1 MLPTLSS
8 WQNVIL
14 RSLQQVAEGARNT
27 DFFRKRQV
35 FEDTWELFMEK
46 RKLDDAVSEKFRLDE
61 DETLN
66 DKVICAARIDS
77 YFKNN

>member
-1 MLPTLSS
+1 
-8 WQNVIL
+8 
-14 RSLQQVAEGARNT
+14 
-27 DFFRKRQV
+27 
-35 FEDTWELFMEK
+35 MEK

>member
-1 MLPTLSS
+1 
-8 WQNVIL
+8 
-14 RSLQQVAEGARNT
+14 
-27 DFFRKRQV
+27 
-35 FEDTWELFMEK
+35 MEK

-77 YFKNN
+77 YFKNNQRKRKKVKLQMQKIIVYVDMTELDL